1 MLQGDIAGAR
11 ALIERAMQGIAARE
25 GEKSMLYAFQTFRL
39 ARIEFAGGNIDTA
52 EQTLRDAVAT
62 LDPVLPPEHALRTQI
77 HVMRGM
83 IAKARGDLA
92 TAQTEFEAAEK
103 GGTNDPVDLAV
114 VRMRLAGALLARG
127 NLVGARRKLDEALPV
142 LEGALLSGAVERV
155 EARTYQTELARL
167 ETAARQ

>member
-1 MLQGDIAGAR
+1 MAASAGRIAFVGAD
-11 ALIERAMQGIAARE
+11 G
-25 GEKSMLYAFQTFRL
+25 
-39 ARIEFAGGNIDTA
+39 
-52 EQTLRDAVAT
+52 
-62 LDPVLPPEHALRTQI
+62 QI

-127 NLVGARRKLDEALPV
+127 DLVGARRKLDEALPV
-142 LEGALLSGAVERV
+142 LEGALLPEAVERV
-155 EARTYQTELARL
+155 EARSYQTELARL
-167 ETAARQ
+167 ETAAQQ